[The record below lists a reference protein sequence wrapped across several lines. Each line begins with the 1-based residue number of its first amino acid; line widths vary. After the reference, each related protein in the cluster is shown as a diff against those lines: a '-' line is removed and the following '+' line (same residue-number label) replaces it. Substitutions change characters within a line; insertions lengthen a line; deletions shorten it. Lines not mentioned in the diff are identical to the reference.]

1 MYYPPAV
8 QQKAQRLEQLLVRL
22 AAGEPLDPL
31 CAELGFKLTPKRI
44 SQLQAKYEA
53 GGRSWHAL
61 QDGRFGHYQQV
72 NTAVRAYLYERK
84 QQDDQLTAGQLAG
97 EVAAQFGVT
106 VSEGHLNHVLRQ
118 VALTRPP
125 GRPGPKPARTGPTSP
140 TDRPVAN
147 AGLFFPGRGET
158 GHGDHAGGN
167 DELERSGRAVGGGPA

>member
-22 AAGEPLDPL
+22 EAGEPLDQL
-31 CAELGFKLTPKRI
+31 CAALGFKLTRKRI

-53 GGRSWHAL
+53 GGRSWQAL

-84 QQDDQLTAGQLAG
+84 QQDDQLTAGQLAS
-97 EVAAQFGVT
+97 EVTAKFGVT
-106 VSEGHLNHVLRQ
+106 VSEGHVNHVLRQ

-125 GRPGPKPARTGPTSP
+125 GRPGPKSALSEPTAP
-140 TDRPVAN
+140 PDLPVAN
-147 AGLFFPGRGET
+147 AGLFFPGRGEA
-158 GHGDHAGGN
+158 GAGDHAGG
-167 DELERSGRAVGGGPA
+167 DDLPDRSGSAAGGGPA